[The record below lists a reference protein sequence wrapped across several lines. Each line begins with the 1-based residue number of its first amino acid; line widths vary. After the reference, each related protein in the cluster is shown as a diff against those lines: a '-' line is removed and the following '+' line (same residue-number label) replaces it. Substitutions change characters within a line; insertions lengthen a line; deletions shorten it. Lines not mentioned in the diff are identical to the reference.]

1 MADLVLMRK
10 IVRDLIDSSKTSGIN
25 LITSSLTVAE
35 NNWEQLKT
43 ALNQRE
49 TEANVREKQLCH
61 FEALKDLVIRW
72 LQDMD
77 QKMNKLMPAALDLAV
92 LDQQLES
99 LEVFSV
105 SFPVIFVS

>member
-10 IVRDLIDSSKTSGIN
+10 IVRDLMEGSKASGIN
-25 LITSSLTVAE
+25 MITSSLTVAE

-43 ALNQRE
+43 ALTQRE
-49 TEANVREKQLCH
+49 AEANVREKQLCH
-61 FEALKDLVIRW
+61 FEAMKDLVIRW

-105 SFPVIFVS
+105 SFSVIFV